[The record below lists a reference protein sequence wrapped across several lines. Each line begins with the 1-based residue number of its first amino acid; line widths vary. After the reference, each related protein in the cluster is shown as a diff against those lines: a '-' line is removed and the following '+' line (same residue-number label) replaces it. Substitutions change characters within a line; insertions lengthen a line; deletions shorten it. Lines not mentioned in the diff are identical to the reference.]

1 MCFYVCVFVFVRGF
15 YDNFNKWTNLKAELG
30 NSKLDEF

>member
-1 MCFYVCVFVFVRGF
+1 VFVRGF

-30 NSKLDEF
+30 NSKLNEF